1 MKSLGYYKKRWSSRK
16 PMKKR
21 GLRKGAVK
29 RASTKRLV
37 NLIKKVSLRSSETKM
52 AYTIVENNQLYH
64 NVANIKQ
71 DLLYTTQGIT
81 ATDTGTSSYSNRI
94 GDEVIARGLSIK
106 FWLANKLDRPNV
118 MYRIVV
124 FRYTSGDTVT
134 SNDVFLSATTNFMVK
149 DYNTSKIKVL
159 YSRIINLQVGA
170 SQTPL
175 SGQNINYGKE
185 AHKLLKVWIPLKN
198 KKLKY
203 EGDLSGVPKWSDI
216 GFCIVPY
223 DSYGTLTTDNIASY
237 AYHSKF
243 YFKDP

>member
-1 MKSLGYYKKRWSSRK
+1 MVFPRRPRTKRPYRKRSRKVIKRGKTTKSLIK
-16 PMKKR
+16 
-21 GLRKGAVK
+21 
-29 RASTKRLV
+29 
-37 NLIKKVSLRSSETKM
+37 LIKKVSLKSSETKQ

-64 NVANIKQ
+64 NVVNIRQ

-106 FWLANKLDRPNV
+106 LWLANKSTRPNV

-124 FRYTSGDTVT
+124 FRYTSGDTVS
-134 SNDVFLSATTNFMVK
+134 SNDIFLSASANFMLK
-149 DYNTSKIKVL
+149 DYNTDKIKVL

-170 SQTPL
+170 SQTPVDA
-175 SGQNINYGKE
+175 QNINYGKE
-185 AHKLLKVWIPLKN
+185 AHKLLKIWIPMKN
-198 KKLKY
+198 KKLRY
-203 EGDLSGVPKWSDI
+203 DGDVSGVPKWTDI
-216 GFCIVPY
+216 GFAIVPY

-237 AYHSKF
+237 SYHSKF